1 MIRLIIPFAAACLL
15 IGCGA
20 GRIAAWLHFGRRV
33 PRAGIAILMPLLV
46 AGAYGWAAMPPHFGT
61 AFIILPF
68 AIGFG
73 AGNGA
78 FLAALAGQGLLTW
91 IVALLFFHGFCR
103 LKKYDEEFAKKH
115 GRAGDC
121 G

>member
-1 MIRLIIPFAAACLL
+1 MTRLIIHCAAACLL

-20 GRIAAWLHFGRRV
+20 GRVAAWLYLGKRV
-33 PRAGIAILMPLLV
+33 PLAAVVGLTALLV
-46 AGAYGWAAMPPHFGT
+46 AGAYLLAVATPIIGIV
-61 AFIILPF
+61 FIVLPF

-78 FLAALAGQGLLTW
+78 FVAALAGQGLVTW
-91 IVALLFFHGFCR
+91 IVALLFLRGFCR
-103 LKKYDEEFAKKH
+103 LKKYDEEFAKKF
-115 GRAGDC
+115 GDANHR